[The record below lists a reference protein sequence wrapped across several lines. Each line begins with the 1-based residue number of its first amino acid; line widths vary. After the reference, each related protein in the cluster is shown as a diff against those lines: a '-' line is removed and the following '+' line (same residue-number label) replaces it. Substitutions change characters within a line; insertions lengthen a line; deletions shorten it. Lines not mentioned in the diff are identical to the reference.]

1 MLNAALPLIYLIL
14 LILWLGFH
22 IISCS
27 DSAVQIFIHN
37 CQWYRDHM
45 KLQTEKKTEFSK
57 MPIHIFQHNERT
69 FVFSKIQF
77 FFINNYTRQV
87 CMGLRSHRTSIV
99 FTRSPLTNTSSV
111 HVGTWNTLTKS
122 SESKCVRKIKEKRK
136 SKTHLKTFQMQQ
148 MSNVIVSGSK
158 NGNMALA
165 KTQMLSLQYVESRN
179 QWVMSAWIC
188 TFFTL
193 STGGLLDN
201 HRLQN
206 VTNLEWLK
214 RTWISSVLLL

>member
-1 MLNAALPLIYLIL
+1 MFPKEIR
-14 LILWLGFH
+14 
-22 IISCS
+22 
-27 DSAVQIFIHN
+27 QR
-37 CQWYRDHM
+37 YRDHM

-188 TFFTL
+188 TLFTL